1 MSTANPEG
9 PRIAITEDNRSA
21 LIVVVTATLL
31 AWTVGVLFVRLA
43 SKLTSRIR
51 LDVEEAIVISSSVR
65 STTGGVFII

>member
-1 MSTANPEG
+1 MSTPNSEG

-43 SKLTSRIR
+43 SKWTSRIR
-51 LDVEEAIVISSSVR
+51 LDVEEAIVILSSVR
-65 STTGGVFII
+65 LARGRVFRI